1 MNNEKSLPMYFAS
14 LEIENIKCFGEKQSL
29 NLRDDEGRISRWTLI
44 LGDNGVGKTTLLK
57 CLSWMK
63 PVKVPPPPPPPN
75 SDFPVNDMK
84 SDENTDTSEKN
95 EDKDVLV
102 KPLMD
107 DFDESEF
114 EQLLR
119 VGNNVKTKIKG
130 TFSNG
135 VELGQVPSAESLVTV
150 AMNFEKIEG
159 ELKII
164 TPESAKLQKLNSP
177 TVFAYSASR
186 HMALKNFEKPD
197 IKDPLSNLFSISGDL
212 YDAEEVLSNLNYAS
226 ISEQIENQKAPDKG
240 ELSKEGKATA
250 LLAKVKQILKDLL
263 PDIESTDWI
272 IINPPLS
279 KTGERTGNLV
289 EIQTPYG
296 KVPLYELSLGYK
308 TMLAWTVDLALRML
322 WRHPEVDNPLDEP
335 AVVIVDEIDLHLH
348 PKWQRI
354 IRTYLTNHFK
364 NTQFICTAHSPIMAQ
379 SSDSENL
386 SVLKK
391 FGNEVH
397 IENNPSVVRGWRI
410 GQVLTSDLFGIS
422 ERSPEVEKEV
432 NERRGLLDKENLTTE
447 DEEKLKILNDE
458 LSKLPIT
465 NNEEDQNLLDKINK
479 AAKLLTD
486 KGLLNDKD

>member
-1 MNNEKSLPMYFAS
+1 MEKSPPMYFAS

-29 NLRDDEGRISRWTLI
+29 DLRDSEGKISRWTLI

-75 SDFPVNDMK
+75 TEFPEDDK
-84 SDENTDTSEKN
+84 KKEGEIN
-95 EDKDVLV
+95 EDKDVEI

-107 DFDESEF
+107 DFDDELEF
-114 EQLLR
+114 EQLIR
-119 VGNNVKTKIKG
+119 VGNNVKTKISG
-130 TFSNG
+130 TFAND
-135 VELGQVPSAESLVTV
+135 VYLGQIPSEESLVTV
-150 AMNFEKIEG
+150 AMNFEKKDGKLEV
-159 ELKII
+159 I
-164 TPESAKLQKLNSP
+164 TPEFAKLQKFNSP

-186 HMALKNFEKPD
+186 HMALKNFEKSD
-197 IKDPLSNLFSISGDL
+197 IKDPLSNLFSTSADL

-226 ISEQIENQKAPDKG
+226 ISETIENQKSG
-240 ELSKEGKATA
+240 NEGKEGKATA
-250 LLAKVKQILKDLL
+250 LLIKVKQILKDLL

-279 KTGERTGNLV
+279 KTGARTGNLV

-296 KVPLYELSLGYK
+296 KVPLFELSLGYK

-322 WRHPEVDNPLDEP
+322 WRHPEIDKPLDEP

-354 IRTYLTNHFK
+354 IRAYLTTHFK

-386 SVLKK
+386 SVLNK

-397 IENNPSVVRGWRI
+397 IENNPSIVRGWRI
-410 GQVLTSDLFGIS
+410 GQVVTSDLFGIS
-422 ERSPEVEKEV
+422 ERSPEIEKEV
-432 NERRGLLDKENLTTE
+432 NDRRSLLDKENPTKE
-447 DEEKLKILNDE
+447 DEEKLKRLDDE
-458 LSKLPIT
+458 LSTLPVT
-465 NNEEDQNLLDKINK
+465 DNEEDQNLLDKIHK
-479 AAKLLTD
+479 AAKLLKD
-486 KGLLNDKD
+486 KGLLND